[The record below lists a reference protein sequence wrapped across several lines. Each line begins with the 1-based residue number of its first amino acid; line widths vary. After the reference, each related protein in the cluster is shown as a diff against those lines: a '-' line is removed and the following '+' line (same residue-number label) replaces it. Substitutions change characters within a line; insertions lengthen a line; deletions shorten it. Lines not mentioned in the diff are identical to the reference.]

1 MRISLTI
8 TANVSRFFVP
18 IVRAMLANVTD
29 DTLRAMLEK
38 ELGGKLPPGVSIDS
52 VTLRE
57 EKTP

>member
-18 IVRAMLANVTD
+18 IVRAMVANMEPN
-29 DTLRAMLEK
+29 TLRAMLEK
-38 ELGGKLPPGVSIDS
+38 ELNGKLPPGVTIET
-52 VTLRE
+52 VTLAE